1 MKFVLSFIL
10 LSGLFM
16 ACSSGEETTRELGQN
31 GSGNSGVE
39 KSYHAEAELAIDISE
54 QQKLKNSYRLA
65 VLDKYDDPLT
75 GITDYTF
82 SYNSGWLDIWYG
94 GDKLITFR
102 DKVNRQELVEEYG
115 FIESKLPDYREA
127 VTLLRAVQLSKD
139 GITLRVIDDP
149 ERSNAN
155 WISYIEI
162 DSPDYRIADEFYV
175 GMPVEDFMSL
185 SAISYVDN
193 EVHMRLGSGGLEYK
207 FDYKSGSRDLEFLEN
222 LLIIKFDQDKLSRI
236 TYYIGDEILIP

>member
-1 MKFVLSFIL
+1 MRQFVMLICMGMLYS
-10 LSGLFM
+10 
-16 ACSSGEETTRELGQN
+16 CSYGKETTRG
-31 GSGNSGVE
+31 GSAVSENKADGAGSQAAVI
-39 KSYHAEAELAIDISE
+39 EAPVVLTP
-54 QQKLKNSYRLA
+54 QQKLKNSYRIA
-65 VLDKYDDPLT
+65 VLSKHDDFKT
-75 GITDYTF
+75 GNRVYYIKD
-82 SYNSGWLDIWYG
+82 NSGWLDIWYG
-94 GDKLITFR
+94 GAKLITFR

-127 VTLLRAVQLSKD
+127 VTLLRAVQLRKD

>member
-1 MKFVLSFIL
+1 MRQFVMLICMGMLYS
-10 LSGLFM
+10 
-16 ACSSGEETTRELGQN
+16 CSYGKETTRGGSAGMGNKAN
-31 GSGNSGVE
+31 GAGSLTAVI
-39 KSYHAEAELAIDISE
+39 EAPVVLTP
-54 QQKLKNSYRLA
+54 QQKLKNSYRIA
-65 VLDKYDDPLT
+65 VLRKIDDSKTGKREYYIYDD
-75 GITDYTF
+75 
-82 SYNSGWLDIWYG
+82 SGWLDIWYG

-102 DKVNRQELVEEYG
+102 DKVNKQELVEEYG

-175 GMPVEDFMSL
+175 GMPVEDFKAI
-185 SAISYVDN
+185 SAIDYVDD
-193 EVHMRLGSGGLEYK
+193 ELLMICLGCGRLEYV
-207 FDYKSGSRDLEFLEN
+207 FDYNSGSSDLYFLVHY
-222 LLIIKFDQDKLSRI
+222 LLIKFEEEEIKNF
-236 TYYIGDEILIP
+236 TYYIGEETNSP